1 MDTKNTIAAIS
12 LSAAVIIIWSLFF
25 GPSPEEIKQNKINQ
39 EQVKQEQN
47 QKNSDTP
54 SLDQNENFSKLSR
67 EEALNENKRIR
78 FENENIIGSINMQGA
93 LIDDLTFKNYNI
105 ELNGNQKVVLLKPRK
120 VDEGYF
126 IQSGFVTNSK
136 NIETPSTSSKWEI
149 VGNNKLTTNN
159 PVKLVWNNS
168 QGITFEKNISLD
180 EQFLFTVK
188 EKVINASDK

>member
-78 FENENIIGSINMQGA
+78 FENENIIGSIISTA
-93 LIDDLTFKNYNI
+93 FLSTI
-105 ELNGNQKVVLLKPRK
+105 E
-120 VDEGYF
+120 
-126 IQSGFVTNSK
+126 
-136 NIETPSTSSKWEI
+136 
-149 VGNNKLTTNN
+149 
-159 PVKLVWNNS
+159 
-168 QGITFEKNISLD
+168 
-180 EQFLFTVK
+180 
-188 EKVINASDK
+188 

>member
-78 FENENIIGSINMQGA
+78 FENKNFFCPSPLDGFLEYFYGNWKTPIKTTDKSVY
-93 LIDDLTFKNYNI
+93 LSKKNYKKNYWKLYVYLEKI
-105 ELNGNQKVVLLKPRK
+105 LFKLGLNR
-120 VDEGYF
+120 
-126 IQSGFVTNSK
+126 
-136 NIETPSTSSKWEI
+136 
-149 VGNNKLTTNN
+149 
-159 PVKLVWNNS
+159 
-168 QGITFEKNISLD
+168 
-180 EQFLFTVK
+180 
-188 EKVINASDK
+188 